1 MILLVLPLL
10 LLAAPATSLAQ
21 EPAPED
27 SPAVSSARPGLERRQ
42 TLPPPGLIP
51 PAFSVNGVL
60 RGGAQWI
67 VNPPRAKDDVFGF
80 GAFDAILI
88 WRLTPNVTLLA
99 DVEAIVGPGP
109 DAALGTLSLLN
120 AETERLFGDDTKV
133 FLREAWIRLQSSDAS
148 IRFNVGKLDVTH
160 YFDRNFFAEDETRQ
174 FLNAALAGN
183 PLLGQPRNGPGTAL
197 RISQGDWR
205 YAFGV
210 HAPGDVDDDL
220 SGLPYFIAELG
231 RRRIFP
237 LVGHYR
243 WWARVGSVP
252 EHRDDLTW
260 GTGLS
265 IDQLVIADTGVFVR
279 AGLSRSEGES
289 LTSHAW
295 SAGVQ
300 HTPSWLG
307 RAKDLAG
314 VGYSFLRQPEGREQ
328 VAEAYYNLSLADCCA
343 IIANVQ
349 WILSG
354 PNLVSG
360 RRNRD
365 VVVPGLR
372 ALISF

>member
-1 MILLVLPLL
+1 VILLPLLLL
-10 LLAAPATSLAQ
+10 LLAAPTTGLAQ
-21 EPAPED
+21 APTPEGPQTA
-27 SPAVSSARPGLERRQ
+27 SPAGAGLDRRQ
-42 TLPPPGLIP
+42 RLPPPEPVP
-51 PAFSVNGVL
+51 PAFAVNSAL
-60 RGGAQWI
+60 RGGVQWI

-80 GAFDAILI
+80 GAFDLI
-88 WRLTPNVTLLA
+88 VVGRPTPNVTLFA
-99 DVEAIVGPGP
+99 DVEALVGPGP

-120 AETERLFGDDTKV
+120 AEAERLFGDDTRV
-133 FLREAWIRLQSSDAS
+133 FLREAWIRLQSDDAS
-148 IRFNVGKLDVTH
+148 IRFNLGKLDVTH

-174 FLNAALAGN
+174 FLNATLAGN
-183 PLLGQPRNGPGTAL
+183 PLLAQPANGPGTSL

-231 RRRIFP
+231 RRRIFS
-237 LVGHYR
+237 LAGHYR

-252 EHRDDLTW
+252 ERRDDVTW

-265 IDQLVIADTGVFVR
+265 LDQLVAADTGVFVR
-279 AGLSRSEGES
+279 AGLSRSEGDS

-307 RAKDLAG
+307 RAKDLMGA
-314 VGYSFLRQPEGREQ
+314 GYSFLRQPEGREQ
-328 VAEAYYNLSLADCCA
+328 VAEAYYNVSLADCCA

-349 WILSG
+349 WIVSG
-354 PNLVSG
+354 PNQVSG

-372 ALISF
+372 ALILF